1 MRATDTKKPRRRP
14 VPIVPTTNLV
24 TEIVDQITK
33 KQERA
38 VMESESVATGSEIC
52 DFCLEAT
59 RALPYRLVLKC
70 AGDEPSS

>member
-1 MRATDTKKPRRRP
+1 MRATETKKPRRRP
-14 VPIVPTTNLV
+14 VPVVPTANLV

-38 VMESESVATGSEIC
+38 AKETASVTPGAKIC
-52 DFCLEAT
+52 DFCLEET

-70 AGDEPSS
+70 AGDEPAS